1 MEDENNLILSRL
13 LKISFQIFK
22 VNCFILYFTSVDRT
36 KLSYRTLAEEILR
49 TAGSGDSGYIWR
61 TGNTE
66 SQALF
71 QEWAEPLTTL
81 LSKKHPKARESFFFL
96 LCPEPNKYPNI
107 FFHSCIYS
115 LTVLYDISKLSV
127 NDKLCIS
134 FTMFFFS
141 HSQGLLKVLWGLPA
155 TCRCKKMRQMGQELP
170 LVVVLD
176 CLLQSNFLQ
185 LSF

>member
-1 MEDENNLILSRL
+1 MVIYDRL
-13 LKISFQIFK
+13 GIPSPRPCSKSEQNPLL
-22 VNCFILYFTSVDRT
+22 LYFQKNILKQEKVSSFLFVLNQTST
-36 KLSYRTLAEEILR
+36 QT
-49 TAGSGDSGYIWR
+49 
-61 TGNTE
+61 
-66 SQALF
+66 F
-71 QEWAEPLTTL
+71 
-81 LSKKHPKARESFFFL
+81 
-96 LCPEPNKYPNI
+96 

-155 TCRCKKMRQMGQELP
+155 MCSCTKMRQMGQELP